1 VPHPE
6 ESSLSRAAVLRFVL
20 VSVLLLA
27 LAHAVD
33 RWAFHNL
40 AFPDF
45 QHTDLG
51 RMLRVMG
58 FLPLWALAGA
68 ALVLCDWPRR
78 TVDSVRP
85 ALTRGALLLAGGTAG
100 GAAAELLKMA
110 LRRERPGAHGGDY
123 VFRAFAERPFST
135 GGLALPSSHVLVA
148 FGALAMLARLFPRAW
163 PVWYALAVGCAFSR
177 VAAGAHFVSDVVL
190 AGVVGIAVA
199 EGIWRWHVRRAGD
212 TADAP
217 SAG

>member
-1 VPHPE
+1 MPHAADAA
-6 ESSLSRAAVLRFVL
+6 LSRTVVLRFVL

-27 LAHAVD
+27 LAHAAD
-33 RWAFHNL
+33 RWAFQNL
-40 AFPDF
+40 AFPAF

-78 TVDSVRP
+78 TVASIRP

-100 GAAAELLKMA
+100 GAAAELLKLA

-199 EGIWRWHVRRAGD
+199 EGIWRWHLRRRNRRA
-212 TADAP
+212 AP
-217 SAG
+217 PTG